1 MDKGL
6 LAKFQSVVNSFNQKN
21 FSLHYFLKKFIDMYE
36 DDYRDIFTKNT
47 LQSTNAQIARMLSEN
62 AEALGISKSERILSE
77 NFHGKRSLVQEWKNL
92 MVWLTTFI
100 CVPMSASAQTFSSIP
115 NPEENNQTMNQ
126 MRSMIRDK
134 DYLPQNLMV
143 NGNISVIDTLKAK
156 KMYEELRTELRT
168 DLNNGNEQLSRLTKL
183 LSSTEKKIKD
193 EADLSLVNDA
203 FSWVKSSHP
212 DLLKRKRNN
221 VISSLIQRSVVISSL
236 IIGNGVNQ
244 TKDITPQIEKSI
256 QNKKLTNHI
265 KEILW
270 AYQSYLTD
278 SVNKLNNNLSK
289 LSSDKWEQVVKP
301 LPMKTINTN
310 IFNPYYRGFNYY
322 DSDLLDLV
330 ETEQQRTWGFIYS
343 SNYEKKE
350 DSYPIKLEYLSFY
363 GYPQYKVTYDEY
375 SYKVIPRSVYDT
387 NGNLVYVASLTRKND
402 VPFEEMRRLVYLRD
416 YQNNKYGIKSKS
428 KKTQNYL
435 QLLLCRDDGLEKTR
449 AEALSYVFVA
459 AMASDLPYMADK
471 RKKIAYETLKKV
483 SVYNDSDGKKYMEQ
497 LGKDHDSEFGSVY
510 MIERLSNVSFRIVYL
525 DTQLKPSHCAI
536 ITYMTGDKPF
546 TRELSGRLVSIPN
559 NLPPLIDCSGEVY
572 KNVKNTQN

>member
-1 MDKGL
+1 MDKEL

-21 FSLHYFLKKFIDMYE
+21 FSSHDFLKKFIDMYE
-36 DDYRDIFTKNT
+36 DDYRGIFTKNT
-47 LQSTNAQIARMLSEN
+47 LQSTNAQIARMLCEN
-62 AEALGISKSERILSE
+62 AEALGISKSKRILSE
-77 NFHGKRSLVQEWKNL
+77 NFHGKRSVVQEWKIL

-100 CVPMSASAQTFSSIP
+100 CVSVSASAQTFSSIP

-156 KMYEELRTELRT
+156 KMYEELREELRT

-193 EADLSLVNDA
+193 EADLFLVNDA

-221 VISSLIQRSVVISSL
+221 VIIPLILSISYD
-236 IIGNGVNQ
+236 VNQ

-256 QNKKLTNHI
+256 QSKKLTNHI
-265 KEILW
+265 KEILR
-270 AYQSYLTD
+270 AYQTYLTD
-278 SVNKLNNNLSK
+278 SVIKLNNK

-330 ETEQQRTWGFIYS
+330 ETEQQQTWDFIYS
-343 SNYEKKE
+343 SNYKKKE
-350 DSYPIKLEYLSFY
+350 DSYPQKMKYLSFD
-363 GYPQYKVTYDEY
+363 GYPQYKVTYYEDSY
-375 SYKVIPRSVYDT
+375 TYKVIPRFVYDT
-387 NGNLVYVASLTRKND
+387 NGNLVYVASLTRNND
-402 VPFEEMRRLVYLRD
+402 SAPFQEMRRLVYLRD
-416 YQNNKYGIKSKS
+416 YLNNKYGIKSQS

-435 QLLLCRDDGLEKTR
+435 QLLLCRDNGFERTKV
-449 AEALSYVFVA
+449 EAAAGVFAVA
-459 AMASDLPYMADK
+459 LTSDLRYK
-471 RKKIAYETLKKV
+471 GNTGEKIANRALKNV
-483 SVYNDSDGKKYMEQ
+483 NVYIDSDGKNYIAQ

-546 TRELSGRLVSIPN
+546 TQELSGRLVSIPN

-572 KNVKNTQN
+572 KNVKKTQN

>member
-1 MDKGL
+1 MDKEL

-21 FSLHYFLKKFIDMYE
+21 FSSHDFLKKFIDMYE
-36 DDYRDIFTKNT
+36 DDYREIFTKNT
-47 LQSTNAQIARMLSEN
+47 LQSTNAQIARMLCEN
-62 AEALGISKSERILSE
+62 AEALGISKSKRILSE
-77 NFHGKRSLVQEWKNL
+77 NFHGKRSVVQEWKIL

-100 CVPMSASAQTFSSIP
+100 CVSVSASAQTFSSIP

-156 KMYEELRTELRT
+156 KMYEELREELRT

-193 EADLSLVNDA
+193 EADLFLVNDA

-221 VISSLIQRSVVISSL
+221 VIIPLILSISYD
-236 IIGNGVNQ
+236 VNQ

-256 QNKKLTNHI
+256 QSKKLTNHI
-265 KEILW
+265 KEILRV
-270 AYQSYLTD
+270 YQTYLTD
-278 SVNKLNNNLSK
+278 SVIKLNNK

-330 ETEQQRTWGFIYS
+330 ETEQQRTWDFIYS

-350 DSYPIKLEYLSFY
+350 DSYLQKKKYLSFD
-363 GYPQYKVTYDEY
+363 GYPQYKVTYYEDSY
-375 SYKVIPRSVYDT
+375 TYKVIPRFVYDT
-387 NGNLVYVASLTRKND
+387 NGNLVYVASLTRNND
-402 VPFEEMRRLVYLRD
+402 SAPFQEMRRLVYLRD
-416 YQNNKYGIKSKS
+416 YLNNKYGIKSQS

-435 QLLLCRDDGLEKTR
+435 QLLLCRDNGFERTHV
-449 AEALSYVFVA
+449 EALASVFA
-459 AMASDLPYMADK
+459 AALTSDLRYMGDK
-471 RKKIAYETLKKV
+471 GKKIANGALKNV
-483 SVYNDSDGKKYMEQ
+483 NVYNDSDGKNYIAQ
-497 LGKDHDSEFGSVY
+497 LEKDHDSEFGSVY

-546 TRELSGRLVSIPN
+546 TQELSGRLVSIPN

-572 KNVKNTQN
+572 KNVKKTQN

>member
-1 MDKGL
+1 MNKEL
-6 LAKFQSVVNSFNQKN
+6 LAKFQSIVNTFNQKN
-21 FSLHYFLKKFIDMYE
+21 FSSHDFLKKFIDMYE
-36 DDYRDIFTKNT
+36 DDYREIFAKNT

-77 NFHGKRSLVQEWKNL
+77 NFHGKRSIVQEWKIL

-100 CVPMSASAQTFSSIP
+100 CVSMSASAQTFSSIP
-115 NPEENNQTMNQ
+115 NPEDNNQIMYQ

-156 KMYEELRTELRT
+156 KMYEELRT

-183 LSSTEKKIKD
+183 QSSTEKKIKD

-203 FSWVKSSHP
+203 FSWIKISYP
-212 DLLKRKRNN
+212 GFLKRDKINYAFTIILRNS
-221 VISSLIQRSVVISSL
+221 VI
-236 IIGNGVNQ
+236 Q
-244 TKDITPQIEKSI
+244 TKDITSKIEKSI
-256 QNKKLTNHI
+256 QNKKLTNNI
-265 KEILW
+265 KEMLGV
-270 AYQSYLTD
+270 YQKFLTD
-278 SVNKLNNNLSK
+278 SVNKLNNK

-322 DSDLLDLV
+322 DSELLDLV

-350 DSYPIKLEYLSFY
+350 DSYPQKLKYLSFY
-363 GYPQYKVTYDEY
+363 GYTQYKVTYEDTY
-375 SYKVIPRSVYDT
+375 YNVIPRFVYDT
-387 NGNLVYVASLTRKND
+387 NGNLVYVASLTRKYD
-402 VPFEEMRRLVYLRD
+402 SAPFQEMRRLVYLRD
-416 YQNNKYGIKSKS
+416 YQNNKYGIKSQS
-428 KKTQNYL
+428 EKTQNYL
-435 QLLLCRDDGLEKTR
+435 QLLLCRDNGFERTHVESL
-449 AEALSYVFVA
+449 ASVFAAALT
-459 AMASDLPYMADK
+459 SDLRYMGDK
-471 RKKIAYETLKKV
+471 GKKIANGALKNV
-483 SVYNDSDGKKYMEQ
+483 NVYNDSYGKNYIAQ
-497 LGKDHDSEFGSVY
+497 LKKDHDSEFGRVY

-546 TRELSGRLVSIPN
+546 TEELSGRLVSIPN

-572 KNVKNTQN
+572 ENVKKTH

>member
-1 MDKGL
+1 MDKEL

-21 FSLHYFLKKFIDMYE
+21 FSSHDFLKKFIDMYE
-36 DDYRDIFTKNT
+36 DDYREIFTKNT
-47 LQSTNAQIARMLSEN
+47 LQSTNAQIARMLCEN
-62 AEALGISKSERILSE
+62 AEALGISKSKRILSE
-77 NFHGKRSLVQEWKNL
+77 NFHGKRSVVQEWKIL

-100 CVPMSASAQTFSSIP
+100 CVSVSASAQTFSSIP

-156 KMYEELRTELRT
+156 KMYEELREELRT

-193 EADLSLVNDA
+193 EADLFLVNDA

-221 VISSLIQRSVVISSL
+221 VIIPLILSISYD
-236 IIGNGVNQ
+236 VNQ

-256 QNKKLTNHI
+256 QSKKLTNHI
-265 KEILW
+265 KEILRV
-270 AYQSYLTD
+270 YQTYLTD
-278 SVNKLNNNLSK
+278 SVIKLNNK

-330 ETEQQRTWGFIYS
+330 ETEQQRTWDFIYS

-350 DSYPIKLEYLSFY
+350 DSYLQKKKYLSFD
-363 GYPQYKVTYDEY
+363 GYPQYKVTYYEDSY
-375 SYKVIPRSVYDT
+375 TYKVIPRFVYDT
-387 NGNLVYVASLTRKND
+387 NGNLVYVASLTRNND
-402 VPFEEMRRLVYLRD
+402 SAPFQEMRRLVYLRD
-416 YQNNKYGIKSKS
+416 YLNNKYGIKSQS

-435 QLLLCRDDGLEKTR
+435 QLLLCRDNGFERTHV
-449 AEALSYVFVA
+449 EALASVFA
-459 AMASDLPYMADK
+459 AALTSDLRYMGDK
-471 RKKIAYETLKKV
+471 GKKIANGALKNV
-483 SVYNDSDGKKYMEQ
+483 NVYNDSDGKNYIAQ
-497 LGKDHDSEFGSVY
+497 LEKDHDSEFGSVY

-546 TRELSGRLVSIPN
+546 TQELSGRLVSIPN

-572 KNVKNTQN
+572 KNVKTTQN

>member
-1 MDKGL
+1 MDKEL

-21 FSLHYFLKKFIDMYE
+21 FSSHDFLKKFIDMYE
-36 DDYRDIFTKNT
+36 DDYRGFFRKNT
-47 LQSTNAQIARMLSEN
+47 LQSTNAQIARMLCEN
-62 AEALGISKSERILSE
+62 AEALGISKSKRILSE
-77 NFHGKRSLVQEWKNL
+77 NFHGKRSVVQEWKIL

-100 CVPMSASAQTFSSIP
+100 CVSVSASAQTFSSIP

-156 KMYEELRTELRT
+156 KMYEELREELRT

-193 EADLSLVNDA
+193 EADLFLVNDA

-221 VISSLIQRSVVISSL
+221 VIIPLILSISYD
-236 IIGNGVNQ
+236 VNQ

-256 QNKKLTNHI
+256 QSKKLTNHI
-265 KEILW
+265 KEILR
-270 AYQSYLTD
+270 AYQTYLTD
-278 SVNKLNNNLSK
+278 SVIKLNNK

-330 ETEQQRTWGFIYS
+330 ETEQQQTWDFIYS

-350 DSYPIKLEYLSFY
+350 DSYPQKMKYLSFD
-363 GYPQYKVTYDEY
+363 GYPQYKVTYYEDSY
-375 SYKVIPRSVYDT
+375 TYKVIPRFVYDT
-387 NGNLVYVASLTRKND
+387 NGNLVYVASLTRNND
-402 VPFEEMRRLVYLRD
+402 SAPFQEMRRLVYLRD
-416 YQNNKYGIKSKS
+416 YLNNKYGIKSQS

-435 QLLLCRDDGLEKTR
+435 QLLLCRDNGFERTKV
-449 AEALSYVFVA
+449 EAAAGVFAVA
-459 AMASDLPYMADK
+459 LTSDLRYK
-471 RKKIAYETLKKV
+471 GNTGEKIANRALKNV
-483 SVYNDSDGKKYMEQ
+483 NVYIDSDGKNYIAQ

-546 TRELSGRLVSIPN
+546 TQELSGRLVSIPN

-572 KNVKNTQN
+572 KNVKKTQN

>member
-1 MDKGL
+1 MDKEL

-21 FSLHYFLKKFIDMYE
+21 FSSHDFLKKFIDMYE
-36 DDYRDIFTKNT
+36 DDYREIFTKNT
-47 LQSTNAQIARMLSEN
+47 LQSTNAQIARMLCEN
-62 AEALGISKSERILSE
+62 AEALGISKSKRILSE
-77 NFHGKRSLVQEWKNL
+77 NFHGKRSVVQEWKIL

-100 CVPMSASAQTFSSIP
+100 CVSVSASAQTFSSIP

-126 MRSMIRDK
+126 MRSMMRDK

-156 KMYEELRTELRT
+156 KMYEELRT

-193 EADLSLVNDA
+193 EADLFLVNDA

-221 VISSLIQRSVVISSL
+221 VIIPLVLSISYD
-236 IIGNGVNQ
+236 VNQ

-256 QNKKLTNHI
+256 QSKKLTNHI
-265 KEILW
+265 KEILRV
-270 AYQSYLTD
+270 YQTYLTD
-278 SVNKLNNNLSK
+278 SVIKLNNK

-330 ETEQQRTWGFIYS
+330 ETEQQRTWDFIYS

-350 DSYPIKLEYLSFY
+350 DSYPQKKKYLSFD
-363 GYPQYKVTYDEY
+363 GYPQYKVTYYEDSY
-375 SYKVIPRSVYDT
+375 TYKVIPRFVYDT
-387 NGNLVYVASLTRKND
+387 NGNLVYVASLTRNND
-402 VPFEEMRRLVYLRD
+402 SAPFQEMRRLVYLRD
-416 YQNNKYGIKSKS
+416 YLNNKYGIKSQS

-435 QLLLCRDDGLEKTR
+435 QLLLCRDNGFERTHV
-449 AEALSYVFVA
+449 EALASVFA
-459 AMASDLPYMADK
+459 AGLTSDLRYMGDK
-471 RKKIAYETLKKV
+471 GKKIANGALKNV
-483 SVYNDSDGKKYMEQ
+483 NVYNDSDGKNYIAQ
-497 LGKDHDSEFGSVY
+497 LEKDHDSEFGSVY

-546 TRELSGRLVSIPN
+546 TQELSGCLVSIPN

-572 KNVKNTQN
+572 KNVKKTQN

>member
-1 MDKGL
+1 MDKEL

-21 FSLHYFLKKFIDMYE
+21 FSSHDFLKKFIDMYE
-36 DDYRDIFTKNT
+36 DDYREIFTKNT
-47 LQSTNAQIARMLSEN
+47 LQSTNAQIARMLCEN
-62 AEALGISKSERILSE
+62 AEALGISKSKRILSE
-77 NFHGKRSLVQEWKNL
+77 NFHGKRSVVQEWKIL

-100 CVPMSASAQTFSSIP
+100 CVSVSASAQTFSSIP

-156 KMYEELRTELRT
+156 KMYEELRT

-193 EADLSLVNDA
+193 EADLFLVNDA

-221 VISSLIQRSVVISSL
+221 VIIPLVLSISYD
-236 IIGNGVNQ
+236 VNQ

-256 QNKKLTNHI
+256 QSKKLTNHI
-265 KEILW
+265 KEILRV
-270 AYQSYLTD
+270 YQTYLTD
-278 SVNKLNNNLSK
+278 SVIKLNNK

-301 LPMKTINTN
+301 LHMKTINTN

-330 ETEQQRTWGFIYS
+330 ETEQQRTWDFIYS

-350 DSYPIKLEYLSFY
+350 DSYPQKKKYLSFD
-363 GYPQYKVTYDEY
+363 GYPQYKVTYYEDSY
-375 SYKVIPRSVYDT
+375 TYKVIPRFVYDT
-387 NGNLVYVASLTRKND
+387 NGNLVYVASLTRNND
-402 VPFEEMRRLVYLRD
+402 SAPFQEMRRLVYLRD
-416 YQNNKYGIKSKS
+416 YLNNKYGIKSQS

-435 QLLLCRDDGLEKTR
+435 QLLLCRDNGFERTHV
-449 AEALSYVFVA
+449 EALASVFA
-459 AMASDLPYMADK
+459 AALTSDLRYMGDK
-471 RKKIAYETLKKV
+471 GKKIANGALKNV
-483 SVYNDSDGKKYMEQ
+483 NVYNDSDGKNYIAQ
-497 LGKDHDSEFGSVY
+497 LEKDHDSEFGSVY

-546 TRELSGRLVSIPN
+546 TQELSGCLVSIPN

-572 KNVKNTQN
+572 KNVKKTQN

>member
-1 MDKGL
+1 MDKEL

-21 FSLHYFLKKFIDMYE
+21 FSSHDFLKKFIDMYE
-36 DDYRDIFTKNT
+36 DDYREIFTKNT
-47 LQSTNAQIARMLSEN
+47 LQSTNSQIARMLCEN
-62 AEALGISKSERILSE
+62 AEALGISKSKRILSE
-77 NFHGKRSLVQEWKNL
+77 NFHGKRSVVQEWKIL

-100 CVPMSASAQTFSSIP
+100 CVSVSASAQTFSSIP

-156 KMYEELRTELRT
+156 KMYEELRT

-193 EADLSLVNDA
+193 EADLFLVNDA

-221 VISSLIQRSVVISSL
+221 VIIPLVLSISYD
-236 IIGNGVNQ
+236 VNQ

-256 QNKKLTNHI
+256 QSKKLTNHI
-265 KEILW
+265 KEILRV
-270 AYQSYLTD
+270 YQTYLTD
-278 SVNKLNNNLSK
+278 SVIKLNNK

-330 ETEQQRTWGFIYS
+330 ETEQQRTWDFIYS

-350 DSYPIKLEYLSFY
+350 DSYPQKKKYLSFD
-363 GYPQYKVTYDEY
+363 GYPQYKVTYYEDSY
-375 SYKVIPRSVYDT
+375 TYKVIPRFVYDT
-387 NGNLVYVASLTRKND
+387 NGNLVYVASLTRNND
-402 VPFEEMRRLVYLRD
+402 SAPFQEMRRLVYLRD
-416 YQNNKYGIKSKS
+416 YLNNKYGIKSQS

-435 QLLLCRDDGLEKTR
+435 QLLLCRDNGFERTHV
-449 AEALSYVFVA
+449 EALASVFA
-459 AMASDLPYMADK
+459 AALTSDLRYMGDK
-471 RKKIAYETLKKV
+471 GKKIANGALKNV
-483 SVYNDSDGKKYMEQ
+483 NVYNDSDGKNYIAQ
-497 LGKDHDSEFGSVY
+497 LEKDHDSEFGSVY

-546 TRELSGRLVSIPN
+546 TQELSGCLVSIPN

-572 KNVKNTQN
+572 KNVKKTQN

>member
-1 MDKGL
+1 MDKEL

-21 FSLHYFLKKFIDMYE
+21 FSSHDFLKKFIDMYE
-36 DDYRDIFTKNT
+36 DDYREIFTKNT
-47 LQSTNAQIARMLSEN
+47 LQSTNAQIARMLCEN
-62 AEALGISKSERILSE
+62 AEALGISKSKRILSE
-77 NFHGKRSLVQEWKNL
+77 NFHGKRSVVQEWKIL

-100 CVPMSASAQTFSSIP
+100 CVSVSASAQTFSSIP

-156 KMYEELRTELRT
+156 KMYEELREELRT

-193 EADLSLVNDA
+193 EADLFLVNDA

-221 VISSLIQRSVVISSL
+221 VIIPLILSISYD
-236 IIGNGVNQ
+236 VNQ

-256 QNKKLTNHI
+256 QSKKLTNHI
-265 KEILW
+265 KEILRV
-270 AYQSYLTD
+270 YQTYLTD
-278 SVNKLNNNLSK
+278 SVIKLNNK

-330 ETEQQRTWGFIYS
+330 ETEQQRTWDFIYS

-350 DSYPIKLEYLSFY
+350 DSYLQKKKYLSFD
-363 GYPQYKVTYDEY
+363 GYPQYKVTYYEDSY
-375 SYKVIPRSVYDT
+375 TYKVIPRFVYDT
-387 NGNLVYVASLTRKND
+387 NGNLVYVASLTRNND
-402 VPFEEMRRLVYLRD
+402 SAPFQEMRRLVYLRD
-416 YQNNKYGIKSKS
+416 YLNNKYGIKSQS

-435 QLLLCRDDGLEKTR
+435 QLLLCRDNGFERTHV
-449 AEALSYVFVA
+449 EALASVFA
-459 AMASDLPYMADK
+459 AALTSDLRYMGDK
-471 RKKIAYETLKKV
+471 GKKIANGALKNV
-483 SVYNDSDGKKYMEQ
+483 NVYNDSDGKNYIAQ
-497 LGKDHDSEFGSVY
+497 LEKDHDSEFGSVY
-510 MIERLSNVSFRIVYL
+510 MIERSSNVSFRIVYL

-546 TRELSGRLVSIPN
+546 TQELSGRLVSIPN

-572 KNVKNTQN
+572 KNVKKTQN

>member
-1 MDKGL
+1 MHIAEVVTIAKSLPL
-6 LAKFQSVVNSFNQKN
+6 LRLNTYKSLILSYSV
-21 FSLHYFLKKFIDMYE
+21 
-36 DDYRDIFTKNT
+36 DYRRIFLKNT
-47 LQSTNAQIARMLSEN
+47 LQSTNAQIARMLCEN
-62 AEALGISKSERILSE
+62 AEALGISKSKRILSE
-77 NFHGKRSLVQEWKNL
+77 NFHGKRSVVQEWKIL

-100 CVPMSASAQTFSSIP
+100 CVSVSASAQTFSSIP

-156 KMYEELRTELRT
+156 KMYEELREEFRT
-168 DLNNGNEQLSRLTKL
+168 DLNNGHEQLSRLTKL

-193 EADLSLVNDA
+193 EADLFLVNDA

-221 VISSLIQRSVVISSL
+221 VIIPLILSISYD
-236 IIGNGVNQ
+236 VNQ

-256 QNKKLTNHI
+256 QSKKLTNHI
-265 KEILW
+265 KEILRV
-270 AYQSYLTD
+270 YQTYLTD
-278 SVNKLNNNLSK
+278 SVIKLNNK

-330 ETEQQRTWGFIYS
+330 ETEQQRTWDFIYS

-350 DSYPIKLEYLSFY
+350 DSYPQKKKYLSFD
-363 GYPQYKVTYDEY
+363 GYPQYKVTYYEDSY
-375 SYKVIPRSVYDT
+375 TYKVIPRFVYDT
-387 NGNLVYVASLTRKND
+387 NGNLVYVASLTRNND
-402 VPFEEMRRLVYLRD
+402 SAPFQEMRRLVYLRD
-416 YQNNKYGIKSKS
+416 YLNNKYGIKSQS

-435 QLLLCRDDGLEKTR
+435 QLLLCRDNGFERTHV
-449 AEALSYVFVA
+449 EALASVFA
-459 AMASDLPYMADK
+459 AALTSDLRYMGDK
-471 RKKIAYETLKKV
+471 GKKIANGALKNV
-483 SVYNDSDGKKYMEQ
+483 NVYNDSDGKNYIAQ
-497 LGKDHDSEFGSVY
+497 LEKDHDSEFGSVY

-546 TRELSGRLVSIPN
+546 TQELSGRLVSIPN

-572 KNVKNTQN
+572 KNVKKTQN

>member
-1 MDKGL
+1 MHIAEVVTIAKSLPL
-6 LAKFQSVVNSFNQKN
+6 LRLNTYK
-21 FSLHYFLKKFIDMYE
+21 SLILSYSA
-36 DDYRDIFTKNT
+36 DYRRIFRKNT
-47 LQSTNAQIARMLSEN
+47 LQSTNAQIARMLCEN
-62 AEALGISKSERILSE
+62 AEALGISKSKRILSE
-77 NFHGKRSLVQEWKNL
+77 NFHGKRSVVQEWKIL

-100 CVPMSASAQTFSSIP
+100 CLSVSASAQTFSSIP

-156 KMYEELRTELRT
+156 KMYEEIREELRT

-193 EADLSLVNDA
+193 EADLFLVNDA

-221 VISSLIQRSVVISSL
+221 VIIPLILSISYD
-236 IIGNGVNQ
+236 VNQ

-256 QNKKLTNHI
+256 QSKKLTNHI
-265 KEILW
+265 KEILRV
-270 AYQSYLTD
+270 YQTYLTD
-278 SVNKLNNNLSK
+278 SVIKLNNK

-330 ETEQQRTWGFIYS
+330 ETEQQRTWDFIYS

-350 DSYPIKLEYLSFY
+350 DSYPQKKKYLSFD
-363 GYPQYKVTYDEY
+363 GYPQYKVTYYEDSY
-375 SYKVIPRSVYDT
+375 TYKVIPRFVYDT
-387 NGNLVYVASLTRKND
+387 NGNLVYVASLTRNND
-402 VPFEEMRRLVYLRD
+402 SAPFQEMRRLVYLRD
-416 YQNNKYGIKSKS
+416 YLNNKYGIKSQS

-435 QLLLCRDDGLEKTR
+435 QLLLCRDNGFERTHV
-449 AEALSYVFVA
+449 EALASVFA
-459 AMASDLPYMADK
+459 AALTSDLRYMGDK
-471 RKKIAYETLKKV
+471 GKKIANGALKNV
-483 SVYNDSDGKKYMEQ
+483 NVYNDSDGKNYIAQ
-497 LGKDHDSEFGSVY
+497 LEKDHDSEFGSVY

-546 TRELSGRLVSIPN
+546 TQELSGCLVSIPN

-572 KNVKNTQN
+572 KNVKKTQN

>member
-1 MDKGL
+1 MRR
-6 LAKFQSVVNSFNQKN
+6 NTQK
-21 FSLHYFLKKFIDMYE
+21 SLILSYSE
-36 DDYRDIFTKNT
+36 DFGRIFEKNT
-47 LQSTNAQIARMLSEN
+47 LQSTNAQIARMLCEN
-62 AEALGISKSERILSE
+62 AEALGISKSKRILSE
-77 NFHGKRSLVQEWKNL
+77 NFHGKRSVVQEWKIL

-100 CVPMSASAQTFSSIP
+100 CVSVSASAQTFSSIP

-156 KMYEELRTELRT
+156 KMYEELREELRT

-193 EADLSLVNDA
+193 EADLFLVNDA
-203 FSWVKSSHP
+203 FSWVKSSHS

-221 VISSLIQRSVVISSL
+221 VIIPLILSISYD
-236 IIGNGVNQ
+236 VNQ

-256 QNKKLTNHI
+256 QSKKLTNHI
-265 KEILW
+265 KEILRV
-270 AYQSYLTD
+270 YQTYLTD
-278 SVNKLNNNLSK
+278 SVIKLNNK

-330 ETEQQRTWGFIYS
+330 ETEQQRTWDFIYS

-350 DSYPIKLEYLSFY
+350 DSYPQKKKYLSFD
-363 GYPQYKVTYDEY
+363 GYPQYKVTYYEDSY
-375 SYKVIPRSVYDT
+375 TYKVIPRFVYDT
-387 NGNLVYVASLTRKND
+387 NGNLVYVASLTRNND
-402 VPFEEMRRLVYLRD
+402 SAPFQEMRRLVYLRD
-416 YQNNKYGIKSKS
+416 YLNNKYGIKSQS

-435 QLLLCRDDGLEKTR
+435 QLLLCRDNGFERTHV
-449 AEALSYVFVA
+449 EALASVFA
-459 AMASDLPYMADK
+459 AALTSDLRYMGDK
-471 RKKIAYETLKKV
+471 GKKIANGALKNV
-483 SVYNDSDGKKYMEQ
+483 NVYNDSDGKNYIAQ
-497 LGKDHDSEFGSVY
+497 LEKDHDSEFGSVY

-546 TRELSGRLVSIPN
+546 TQELSGRLVSIPN

-572 KNVKNTQN
+572 KNVKKTQN